1 MLKARGTVAGRDT
14 YVIGLSWGNLDK
26 FRAGPGDSF
35 ITIPASESG
44 LPCDIMIFSD
54 RTEAD
59 MAKMLE
65 GGIDART
72 KVIITDRLKN

>member
-1 MLKARGTVAGRDT
+1 MLTP
-14 YVIGLSWGNLDK
+14 S
-26 FRAGPGDSF
+26 

-65 GGIDART
+65 GYGIDART